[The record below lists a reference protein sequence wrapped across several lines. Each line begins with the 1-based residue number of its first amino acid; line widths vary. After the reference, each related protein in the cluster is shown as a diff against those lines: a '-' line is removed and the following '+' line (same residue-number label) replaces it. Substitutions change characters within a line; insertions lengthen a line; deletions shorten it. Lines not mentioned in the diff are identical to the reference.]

1 MDQGQTCLHMQGITK
16 RFGATTALE
25 GVDLTVNTGQV
36 HALVGENGAGKST
49 LMKILS
55 GVIRSDHGSMD
66 LFGEPY
72 IPANPL
78 DARKKGIAMIY
89 QELSLVSHLSV
100 EENIFLG
107 MEPTSMGFIKWGHL
121 RKCTRQALEQLGH
134 PEIEPSTIV
143 GNLSVGLQ
151 QVVEIARAIALG
163 CKILVFDEP
172 TSSLANEDV
181 QKLFEVMRKLRDSG
195 HGIVY
200 ISHFIE
206 EIKEIA
212 DQYTVLR
219 DGRFCGTGA
228 VADVTADQIVSLMVG
243 RKIEDLYPKGQRSA
257 GDIAIEVKDMRGEK
271 KPVDASFVL
280 RYGEVLGIAGLVGSG
295 RTEMVR
301 GIFGLDKVLSGQIK
315 VADLTGLM
323 NPFQRW
329 RQGVGFLSENRKEEG
344 LATCLSITD
353 NATLSKLDG
362 YGPMGLIMPSRQH
375 KAMQRWID
383 KLEIK
388 CNASTQPVEALSGGN
403 QQKVALARLL
413 EHDVD
418 ILILDEPT
426 RGIDVGSKALFYRII
441 DELVRGNPEKGI
453 RSKAILIVSSYLPE
467 LLGVCDKIAVMCKGR
482 LKAARPVEQLSQHQI
497 MMEAVGVN

>member
-1 MDQGQTCLHMQGITK
+1 MGQEQTCLKMQGITK
-16 RFGATTALE
+16 HFGATTALE
-25 GVDLTVNTGQV
+25 GVEFAVNPGQV

-55 GVIRSDHGSMD
+55 GVFKSDQGSME
-66 LFGEPY
+66 LFGESY
-72 IPANPL
+72 APANPL

-89 QELSLVSHLSV
+89 QELSLVNHLSV
-100 EENIFLG
+100 EENVFLG
-107 MEPTSMGFIKWGHL
+107 MEPTTKGFIKWGQL
-121 RKCTRQALEQLGH
+121 RKRTKEALEQLGH
-134 PEIEPSTIV
+134 TEIDPSMIV

-163 CKILVFDEP
+163 CRILVFDEP

-181 QKLFEVMRKLRDSG
+181 QKLFEIIGKLRNSG

-243 RKIEDLYPKGQRSA
+243 RNIEDLYPKGKRVP
-257 GDIAIEVKDMRGEK
+257 GDIALEVKGLHGEK
-271 KPVDASFVL
+271 KPINASLDL

-301 GIFGLDKVLSGQIK
+301 SIFGLDKVVSGQIK
-315 VADLTGLM
+315 IADLTGPM

-329 RQGVGFLSENRKEEG
+329 NQGVGYLSENRKEEG
-344 LATCLSITD
+344 LATSLSISD

-362 YGPMGLIMPSRQH
+362 YGPMGLVMPSQQN
-375 KAMQRWID
+375 KAMQKWID
-383 KLEIK
+383 QLEIK
-388 CNASTQPVEALSGGN
+388 CKGPTQSVEALSGGN

-418 ILILDEPT
+418 VLILDEPT
-426 RGIDVGSKALFYRII
+426 RGIDVGSKALFYKII
-441 DELVRGNPEKGI
+441 NKLVEGNPEKGI
-453 RSKAILIVSSYLPE
+453 KPKAVLMVSSYLPE
-467 LLGVCDKIAVMCKGR
+467 LLGVCDRIAVMCKGQ
-482 LKAARPVEQLSQHQI
+482 LKAARPVKELSEHQI